1 MSSQSSDR
9 LKRVIDLLGASFGL
23 WTLLPTMLLT
33 AAAIRLDSNGPAL
46 FKQVRAGKNG
56 EPFVIYKFRTM
67 RADYEIVDVPLT
79 ESDPSITRVGK
90 LLRATSLDE
99 LPQLINVLRGEMSLV
114 GPRPTIPEQ
123 VEQYD
128 EFQRRRL
135 EVKPGLTGWAQVNG
149 RSKLAWDR
157 RIELDVWYVDNRSF
171 ALDMRIVWLTLR
183 VLAQPALTW
192 DPADPSEEVTAD

>member
-1 MSSQSSDR
+1 
-9 LKRVIDLLGASFGL
+9 
-23 WTLLPTMLLT
+23 ML
-33 AAAIRLDSNGPAL
+33 
-46 FKQVRAGKNG
+46 
-56 EPFVIYKFRTM
+56 FR
-67 RADYEIVDVPLT
+67 
-79 ESDPSITRVGK
+79 S
-90 LLRATSLDE
+90 
-99 LPQLINVLRGEMSLV
+99 
-114 GPRPTIPEQ
+114 RPTIPEQ

-149 RSKLAWDR
+149 RNKLAWDR
-157 RIELDVWYVDNRSF
+157 RIEFDVWYVDNRSF